1 MSSPAANSPGRVVVV
16 TGASAGIGRAICERL
31 AGGKYRLVLAA
42 RSTDKLLQLEAQLR
56 QAGTE
61 CLSVTTDVADPN
73 DLERL
78 VSTVVQRFSRIDV
91 LVNNAGVDCFGEFSK
106 LSTEQILQTIDI
118 NLTGTIML
126 THMVVPIM
134 LQQRS
139 GSIINISSTAG
150 KHGPAF
156 GSVYGA
162 TKAGLIGF
170 TQGLRGEL
178 LSQGI
183 SATAICPGFT
193 RDGGIYDRIVAA
205 TGKRTSPLVGGTT
218 AVAVAAAVERAIQS
232 GAPECI
238 VNWPPMRP
246 VFLLRDLFPV
256 LGEKLILMAS
266 RRFLKRVA
274 AVSSEPKSP

>member
-1 MSSPAANSPGRVVVV
+1 MSSSAEQSPGRVVVV

-31 AGGKYRLVLAA
+31 AGGRYRLVLAA
-42 RSTDKLLQLEAQLR
+42 RSTDKLQQLEAELR

-61 CLSVTTDVADPN
+61 CISVTADVADPN

-78 VSTVVQRFSRIDV
+78 VSTAVQRFSRIDV
-91 LVNNAGVDCFGEFSK
+91 LINNAGVDCFGEFSK

-126 THMVVPIM
+126 THLVVPIM
-134 LQQRS
+134 QQQRS

-156 GSVYGA
+156 GAVYGA
-162 TKAGLIGF
+162 TKAALIGF

-193 RDGGIYDRIVAA
+193 REGGIYDRIVAA

-218 AVAVAAAVERAIQS
+218 AAAVAAAVERAIET
-232 GAPECI
+232 GTPECI

-266 RRFLKRVA
+266 RKFLKRA
-274 AVSSEPKSP
+274 ASVNAEQKSP